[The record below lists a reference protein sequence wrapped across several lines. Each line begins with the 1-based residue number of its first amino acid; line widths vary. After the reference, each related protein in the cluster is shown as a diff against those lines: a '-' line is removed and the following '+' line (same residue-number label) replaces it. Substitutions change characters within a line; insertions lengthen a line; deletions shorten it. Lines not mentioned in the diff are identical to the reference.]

1 MVVLKIF
8 QQKFVGAQHSAE
20 FEEQVRRKKFL
31 TDQQR
36 VQVYEALLQ
45 RSNNLKLKRTTTT
58 IVAHMFNIH
67 RSLVQTIWRKA
78 KQCHYQGIPVDLT
91 SKSA

>member
-8 QQKFVGAQHSAE
+8 QQKFVGAQHSTE
-20 FEEQVRRKKFL
+20 FEEQFRRKKFL

-58 IVAHMFNIH
+58 IVAHMFNIR

-78 KQCHYQGIPVDLT
+78 KQCHYQGIPVDLR